1 MMVQVMAK
9 AYACEL
15 WNKKMVWVIQD
26 VLYDYMTKMTKLSLI
41 SIPCDSIETL
51 DPRINILFYVYSL
64 RFNQTKNKFELIL
77 KGIYGGEKDR
87 ISGIFEPSEIPSK
100 ETVMAMLNQ
109 KIIERGC

>member
-41 SIPCDSIETL
+41 SIPCDSIE
-51 DPRINILFYVYSL
+51 
-64 RFNQTKNKFELIL
+64 Q
-77 KGIYGGEKDR
+77 
-87 ISGIFEPSEIPSK
+87 
-100 ETVMAMLNQ
+100 
-109 KIIERGC
+109 C